1 MIRVCVRQLVGVF
14 MNIFN
19 HSHSLCVVPSC
30 FKSSVI
36 VPVPKKCKV
45 TCLNYC
51 CPLLYSLCTHDC
63 VPTQKFSLVIK
74 FADNTMVI
82 GLITNSDEMA
92 YRAEIRALAQW
103 IQENNLSLN
112 IDKNKELIVDYRKK
126 DGLHDSI
133 SISGTTVEMV
143 TSHKSL
149 GVYITNDIIRNGPIR
164 CMVKKAQQHSFHLRK
179 FKKFGIGP
187 MILQA
192 FYQDTTE
199 SVLTW

>member
-1 MIRVCVRQLVGVF
+1 

-63 VPTQKFSLVIK
+63 VPAQKFSLVIK

-92 YRAEIRALAQW
+92 YRAEISALAQW

-143 TSHKSL
+143 TSQRPLEFTSPTTSYGMDPFAAWLRRPSSIVSISGSSRSL
-149 GVYITNDIIRNGPIR
+149 V
-164 CMVKKAQQHSFHLRK
+164 
-179 FKKFGIGP
+179 
-187 MILQA
+187 
-192 FYQDTTE
+192 
-199 SVLTW
+199 